1 MRGTSDAA
9 KIERGHRMDL
19 MDVREMVKRDL
30 IRVEALARRFEAI
43 APLLLRYPAIDPDAF
58 RAKVERF
65 IQGVDDA
72 RAR

>member
-30 IRVEALARRFEAI
+30 IGVEVI